1 MPLSVF
7 NPSLCCLLP
16 FHLVLYHC
24 FKVVS
29 LVRIL
34 PQQGLINYGYDTG
47 DVVKVID
54 LFRLL
59 NRLGTSTPLLVITGS
74 FNTTFSR
81 NNNQTSWM

>member
-16 FHLVLYHC
+16 FRLVLYHF
-24 FKVVS
+24 FKAIS

-34 PQQGLINYGYDTG
+34 PLQGLVNYGYDTG

-54 LFRLL
+54 LLILL
-59 NRLGTSTPLLVITGS
+59 NRLGISTPSLGIIGS